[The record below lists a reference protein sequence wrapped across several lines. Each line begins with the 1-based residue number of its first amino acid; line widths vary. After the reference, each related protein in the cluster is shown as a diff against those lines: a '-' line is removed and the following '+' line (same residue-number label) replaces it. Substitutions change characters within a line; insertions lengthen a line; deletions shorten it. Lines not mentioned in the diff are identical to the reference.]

1 MKRGKR
7 ILLIGGSG
15 TLGSCIIKSKIFK
28 KIDAPKK
35 NQLNLTNKSNIK
47 KFLFKRYDLII
58 NCAAVARMKE
68 CEKKPIKAIKINIF
82 GTLNLINEIKNY
94 ESFYGKKIKL
104 IHISTDGVYP
114 SINGN
119 YAENGKLKPYNVYGW
134 TKLCSEAFVKML
146 TNYIVIRTRF
156 FDKNK
161 IRFKTAATDIF
172 TSMLEVKNLVKE
184 IKKISNTNFTGII
197 NVGKKRESDYSNYKK
212 YKPQI
217 MPCKRKDILKN
228 LNFRIAKDASM
239 NLTLLKKIKQIR

>member
-1 MKRGKR
+1 
-7 ILLIGGSG
+7 
-15 TLGSCIIKSKIFK
+15 
-28 KIDAPKK
+28 
-35 NQLNLTNKSNIK
+35 
-47 KFLFKRYDLII
+47 
-58 NCAAVARMKE
+58 
-68 CEKKPIKAIKINIF
+68 
-82 GTLNLINEIKNY
+82 
-94 ESFYGKKIKL
+94 
-104 IHISTDGVYP
+104 
-114 SINGN
+114 
-119 YAENGKLKPYNVYGW
+119 
-134 TKLCSEAFVKML
+134 ML

-161 IRFKTAATDIF
+161 IKFKTAATDIF

-184 IKKISNTNFTGII
+184 IKKISNTNFTRII